1 MYRSGNAIKTNE
13 GRPMIRTIAAT
24 LLVFLACAGSAHAQT
39 ALVGAWRVT
48 QIAEPN
54 KPPVTSPQPGLL
66 IFAKQ
71 YYSFARING
80 SKPLPDYPSNDKATD
95 ADKIAVFDALYLNA
109 GTYTATANT
118 LATKSTVA
126 KSAFAMAG
134 PGNQFEYSI
143 NGNALEL
150 IQKPAG
156 TIIRFVRV
164 EEPGYAARGRS
175 GFGLRSCVACVFR

>member
-1 MYRSGNAIKTNE
+1 V
-13 GRPMIRTIAAT
+13 RT
-24 LLVFLACAGSAHAQT
+24 FQLALFVLCSHILSAQAQLPT
-39 ALVGAWRVT
+39 ASTSLIGAWKVT
-48 QIAEPN
+48 EIAEPN
-54 KPPVTSPQPGLL
+54 RPPIASPQPGLL

-95 ADKIAVFDALYLNA
+95 AQKIAVFDALYLNA

-118 LATKSTVA
+118 LATKSYVA

-164 EEPGYAARGRS
+164 E
-175 GFGLRSCVACVFR
+175 

>member
-1 MYRSGNAIKTNE
+1 MLR
-13 GRPMIRTIAAT
+13 MIVAT
-24 LLVFLACAGSAHAQT
+24 LLVFIICAGNAHAQT
-39 ALVGAWRVT
+39 ALVGAWKVT

-54 KPPVTSPQPGLL
+54 KPPITSPQPGLL

-95 ADKIAVFDALYLNA
+95 AEKVAVFDALYLNS

-118 LATKSTVA
+118 VATKSMVA

-134 PGNQFEYSI
+134 AGNSFDYSI
-143 NGNALEL
+143 AGDTLVL
-150 IQKPAG
+150 TQKPQG
-156 TIIRFVRV
+156 IVIRFVRV
-164 EEPGYAARGRS
+164 E
-175 GFGLRSCVACVFR
+175 